1 MMQTAKHPATSFQAL
16 VAANRAAGRLSEPVA
31 PDLSEPVAPDNSK
44 KMQLAGMRLL
54 PAELEQAKALA
65 DADERSL
72 AWFCRRMYLRGLEAY
87 MAEQGGNTAAA
98 Q

>member
-1 MMQTAKHPATSFQAL
+1 MMQTTKNSATSFQAL

-31 PDLSEPVAPDNSK
+31 PDSSK

-72 AWFCRRMYLRGLEAY
+72 AWFCRRMYLRGLQSFL
-87 MAEQGGNTAAA
+87 AENDEHKAGQ
-98 Q
+98 

>member
-1 MMQTAKHPATSFQAL
+1 MMHTAKNTAPSFQAL
-16 VAANRAAGRLSEPVA
+16 VAANRAVGR
-31 PDLSEPVAPDNSK
+31 LSEPVAPDNSK

-65 DADERSL
+65 DSDERSL

-87 MAEQGGNTAAA
+87 LAEQGGNTAAA
-98 Q
+98 AQ

>member
-1 MMQTAKHPATSFQAL
+1 MLQTPKHSATSFQAL

-31 PDLSEPVAPDNSK
+31 PDSSK
-44 KMQLAGMRLL
+44 KMQLAGMRLM
-54 PAELEQAKALA
+54 PDELVQAKALA
-65 DADERSL
+65 DADDRSV

>member
-1 MMQTAKHPATSFQAL
+1 MQPS
-16 VAANRAAGRLSEPVA
+16 
-31 PDLSEPVAPDNSK
+31 
-44 KMQLAGMRLL
+44 GMRLW
-54 PAELEQAKALA
+54 PAEIEQAKALA

-87 MAEQGGNTAAA
+87 MAEQGGNAGAA

>member
-1 MMQTAKHPATSFQAL
+1 MMQPAKNTATSFQAL
-16 VAANRAAGRLSEPVA
+16 VAANRAAGRLSEPVP
-31 PDLSEPVAPDNSK
+31 PDHSK

-65 DADERSL
+65 EADERSL

-87 MAEQGGNTAAA
+87 LAEQGGNTAAA

>member
-1 MMQTAKHPATSFQAL
+1 MMQTAKTSAPSFQAL

-31 PDLSEPVAPDNSK
+31 QDNSK

-54 PAELEQAKALA
+54 PAEMEQAKALA

>member
-1 MMQTAKHPATSFQAL
+1 MMQTAKNSATSFQAL

-31 PDLSEPVAPDNSK
+31 ADNSK

>member
-1 MMQTAKHPATSFQAL
+1 MLQTANTTTATSFQAL

-31 PDLSEPVAPDNSK
+31 PDNSR

-87 MAEQGGNTAAA
+87 LAEQGGTAAA
-98 Q
+98 AQ

>member
-1 MMQTAKHPATSFQAL
+1 MMQTAKQPTPAASATSFQAL

-31 PDLSEPVAPDNSK
+31 TEKGPT
-44 KMQLAGMRLL
+44 MQPSGMRLW
-54 PAELEQAKALA
+54 PAEIEQAKALS

-87 MAEQGGNTAAA
+87 LAEQGGTAAA
-98 Q
+98 AQ

>member
-1 MMQTAKHPATSFQAL
+1 MLQTANTTTATSFQAL
-16 VAANRAAGRLSEPVA
+16 VAANKAAGRLA
-31 PDLSEPVAPDNSK
+31 EPVAPDNSR

-72 AWFCRRMYLRGLEAY
+72 AWFCLRMYLRGLEAY
-87 MAEQGGNTAAA
+87 LAEQGGTAAA
-98 Q
+98 AQ

>member
-1 MMQTAKHPATSFQAL
+1 MMQTAKNSATSFQAL
-16 VAANRAAGRLSEPVA
+16 VAANRAAGR
-31 PDLSEPVAPDNSK
+31 LSEPVAPDNSK

-87 MAEQGGNTAAA
+87 MAEQGGAAAAA

>member
-1 MMQTAKHPATSFQAL
+1 MMQTAKNSATSFQAL

-31 PDLSEPVAPDNSK
+31 PDISK

-87 MAEQGGNTAAA
+87 LAEQGGNTAAA

>member
-1 MMQTAKHPATSFQAL
+1 MMQTAKHPAHSFQAL

-31 PDLSEPVAPDNSK
+31 PDKSK

-72 AWFCRRMYLRGLEAY
+72 AWSC
-87 MAEQGGNTAAA
+87 AA
-98 Q
+98 

>member
-1 MMQTAKHPATSFQAL
+1 MLQTAKTSATSFQAL

-31 PDLSEPVAPDNSK
+31 PDSSK
-44 KMQLAGMRLL
+44 KMQLAGMRLM
-54 PAELEQAKALA
+54 PDELVQAKALA
-65 DADERSL
+65 DADDRSV

>member
-1 MMQTAKHPATSFQAL
+1 MMQTAKQHAASFQAL
-16 VAANRAAGRLSEPVA
+16 VAANRAAVR
-31 PDLSEPVAPDNSK
+31 LSEPVAPDNSK

-87 MAEQGGNTAAA
+87 MAEQGGNAGAA

>member
-1 MMQTAKHPATSFQAL
+1 MMQTAKQPAASFQAL
-16 VAANRAAGRLSEPVA
+16 VAANRAAGR
-31 PDLSEPVAPDNSK
+31 LSEPVAPDNSK

-72 AWFCRRMYLRGLEAY
+72 AWFCRRMYLRGLQSFL
-87 MAEQGGNTAAA
+87 AENDEHKAGQ
-98 Q
+98 

>member
-1 MMQTAKHPATSFQAL
+1 MMQTAKNSAPSFQAL

-31 PDLSEPVAPDNSK
+31 PDDSK
-44 KMQLAGMRLL
+44 KMQVSGMRLL

-65 DADERSL
+65 NADERSV

-87 MAEQGGNTAAA
+87 LAEQGGTAAA
-98 Q
+98 AQ

>member
-1 MMQTAKHPATSFQAL
+1 MLQTANTTTATSFQAL
-16 VAANRAAGRLSEPVA
+16 VAANKAAGRLSEPVA
-31 PDLSEPVAPDNSK
+31 PDNSR

>member
-1 MMQTAKHPATSFQAL
+1 MMQTAKNTAPSFQAL
-16 VAANRAAGRLSEPVA
+16 VAANRAAGRLSEA
-31 PDLSEPVAPDNSK
+31 VAPDNSK

>member
-1 MMQTAKHPATSFQAL
+1 MLQTANPSAPSFQAL

-31 PDLSEPVAPDNSK
+31 PDNGR

-87 MAEQGGNTAAA
+87 MAEQGGNAGAA

>member
-1 MMQTAKHPATSFQAL
+1 MMQTAKPSAPSFQAL
-16 VAANRAAGRLSEPVA
+16 VAANRAAGR
-31 PDLSEPVAPDNSK
+31 LSEPVAPDNSK

-87 MAEQGGNTAAA
+87 MAEQEGTAAA
-98 Q
+98 AQ

>member
-1 MMQTAKHPATSFQAL
+1 MMKTAKQNMGLKAL
-16 VAANRAAGRLSEPVA
+16 VAANRAAGR
-31 PDLSEPVAPDNSK
+31 LSEPVAPDNSK

-72 AWFCRRMYLRGLEAY
+72 AWFCRRMYLRGLQSFL
-87 MAEQGGNTAAA
+87 AENDEHKAGQ
-98 Q
+98 

>member
-1 MMQTAKHPATSFQAL
+1 MMQTAKNSAASFQAL
-16 VAANRAAGRLSEPVA
+16 VDANRRAGRL
-31 PDLSEPVAPDNSK
+31 DEPVAPDNSK
-44 KMQLAGMRLL
+44 KMQLAGMRLW

-65 DADERSL
+65 EADERSL

-87 MAEQGGNTAAA
+87 MAEQGGSTAAA

>member
-1 MMQTAKHPATSFQAL
+1 MLQTPKHSATSFQAL
-16 VAANRAAGRLSEPVA
+16 VAANRSAGRLSEPVA
-31 PDLSEPVAPDNSK
+31 PDSSK
-44 KMQLAGMRLL
+44 KMQLAGMRLM
-54 PAELEQAKALA
+54 PDELVQAKALA
-65 DADERSL
+65 DADDRSV

>member
-1 MMQTAKHPATSFQAL
+1 MMQTTKNSATSFQAL

-31 PDLSEPVAPDNSK
+31 PDSSK
-44 KMQLAGMRLL
+44 KMQLAGMRLF

-72 AWFCRRMYLRGLEAY
+72 AWFCRRMYLRGLQSFL
-87 MAEQGGNTAAA
+87 AENDEHKAGQ
-98 Q
+98 

>member
-1 MMQTAKHPATSFQAL
+1 MLQTANTTTATSFQAL

-31 PDLSEPVAPDNSK
+31 PDNGR
-44 KMQLAGMRLL
+44 KMQLAGMRLM
-54 PAELEQAKALA
+54 PDELVQAKALA
-65 DADERSL
+65 DADDRSV

-87 MAEQGGNTAAA
+87 MAEQGGNAGAA

>member
-1 MMQTAKHPATSFQAL
+1 MMQTAKHPASSFQAL
-16 VAANRAAGRLSEPVA
+16 VAANRAAGRLSEPVT
-31 PDLSEPVAPDNSK
+31 PDNSK

-65 DADERSL
+65 DSDERSL

-87 MAEQGGNTAAA
+87 LAEQGGNTAAA
-98 Q
+98 AQ

>member
-1 MMQTAKHPATSFQAL
+1 MLQTAKTSAPSFQAL
-16 VAANRAAGRLSEPVA
+16 VAANRAAGRLSETVA
-31 PDLSEPVAPDNSK
+31 QESSP
-44 KMQLAGMRLL
+44 KMQASGMRLW

-65 DADERSL
+65 DADDRSV

-87 MAEQGGNTAAA
+87 MAEQGGTTAAA

>member
-1 MMQTAKHPATSFQAL
+1 MMQTAKQPTPAASATSFQAL

-31 PDLSEPVAPDNSK
+31 PDNSK
-44 KMQLAGMRLL
+44 KMRLAGMRLL

-87 MAEQGGNTAAA
+87 MAEQGGNAGAA

>member
-1 MMQTAKHPATSFQAL
+1 MMQTAKNSAPSFQAM
-16 VAANRAAGRLSEPVA
+16 VAANRAAGR
-31 PDLSEPVAPDNSK
+31 LSEPVAPDNSK

-72 AWFCRRMYLRGLEAY
+72 AWFCRRMYLRGVEAY
-87 MAEQGGNTAAA
+87 MAEQGSTAAA
-98 Q
+98 AQ

>member
-1 MMQTAKHPATSFQAL
+1 MMQTTKTSAPSFQAL
-16 VAANRAAGRLSEPVA
+16 VAANRAAGR
-31 PDLSEPVAPDNSK
+31 LSEPVAPDNSK

-65 DADERSL
+65 DSDERSL

-87 MAEQGGNTAAA
+87 LAEQGGTAAA
-98 Q
+98 AQ